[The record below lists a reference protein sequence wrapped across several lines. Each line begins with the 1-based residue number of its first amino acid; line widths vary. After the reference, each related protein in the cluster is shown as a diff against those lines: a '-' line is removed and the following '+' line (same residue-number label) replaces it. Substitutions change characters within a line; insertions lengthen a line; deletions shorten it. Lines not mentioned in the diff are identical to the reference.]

1 MSKILSDDMMPSVEN
16 AAADD
21 GCERDCG
28 AENTENA
35 DEKANSAVKEESK
48 RAESVASSAKSGSA
62 ADGAETKTDAGAK
75 IPDSAEFMRDFLQA
89 YVNSEAENRRLKAQ
103 LDDAKKAVS
112 AEEMLKRPEVAAFA
126 AENPDVEKMVIEKY
140 LKNVAKGGV
149 PVILGAAG
157 MSPESAVFAPKT
169 LKEAKVLAEKF
180 FRS

>member
-1 MSKILSDDMMPSVEN
+1 MSEILSDDLMPSVEN

-28 AENTENA
+28 AENNENA
-35 DEKANSAVKEESK
+35 DEKTNSAVKEESK
-48 RAESVASSAKSGSA
+48 RAESVAPSAKSGYA
-62 ADGAETKTDAGAK
+62 AVGAETKTDAGAK
-75 IPDSAEFMRDFLQA
+75 MPDSAEFMRDFLQA

-149 PVILGAAG
+149 PVILGATG

>member
-1 MSKILSDDMMPSVEN
+1 
-16 AAADD
+16 
-21 GCERDCG
+21 
-28 AENTENA
+28 
-35 DEKANSAVKEESK
+35 
-48 RAESVASSAKSGSA
+48 
-62 ADGAETKTDAGAK
+62 
-75 IPDSAEFMRDFLQA
+75 MRDFLQA